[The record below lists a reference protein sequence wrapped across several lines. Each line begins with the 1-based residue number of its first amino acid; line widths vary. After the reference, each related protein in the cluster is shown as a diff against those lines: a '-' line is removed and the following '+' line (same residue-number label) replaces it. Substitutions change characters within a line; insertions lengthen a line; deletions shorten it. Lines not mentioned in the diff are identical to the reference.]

1 VVANENQID
10 ENAVEQTTESGPKL
24 LRGQFSRPTLL
35 FKARAPKFSAGK
47 IKSILFISYYFF

>member
-1 VVANENQID
+1 MVSAENSIVED
-10 ENAVEQTTESGPKL
+10 AVEPGAEPGSKL

-47 IKSILFISYYFF
+47 IKHLSFLSS

>member
-1 VVANENQID
+1 MVAANENQIE
-10 ENAVEQTTESGPKL
+10 ENAVEQSTENGPTL

-47 IKSILFISYYFF
+47 IKIFVLL

>member
-1 VVANENQID
+1 MGANENQI
-10 ENAVEQTTESGPKL
+10 EGNAVEQTKENGPTL

-47 IKSILFISYYFF
+47 VKSLFSLPHCYF

>member
-1 VVANENQID
+1 MGAANENQIE
-10 ENAVEQTTESGPKL
+10 ENAVEQSTENGPTL

-47 IKSILFISYYFF
+47 IKFFFCFE

>member
-1 VVANENQID
+1 MEQ
-10 ENAVEQTTESGPKL
+10 NAVEETTENKPTL

-47 IKSILFISYYFF
+47 IKNLFRFFFL